1 MIALIKEVA
10 VVVPTSVVPVQEL
23 MIDVTVTGMNNGV
36 CHWTKEERQPNIV
49 VPGPV
54 ELDKRS
60 TEVNVF
66 LVHQTPLK
74 SVSIMMYPV
83 ITVSIPVKT
92 TIIYQTAEELL
103 RVLVENVGNVGWWK
117 LHRLLVLISQILY
130 AHHSAVVQT

>member
-1 MIALIKEVA
+1 
-10 VVVPTSVVPVQEL
+10 
-23 MIDVTVTGMNNGV
+23 
-36 CHWTKEERQPNIV
+36 

-60 TEVNVF
+60 TEVNVL

-103 RVLVENVGNVGWWK
+103 RVLVENVGNVG
-117 LHRLLVLISQILY
+117 
-130 AHHSAVVQT
+130 